1 LEAGVAKLQGALT
14 VAEDKIKALEAFQAK
29 VDAKIDTAAAK
40 AVADAKTALE
50 AEAALIRSEMQNV
63 RDRVAAAEAAI
74 QDCATKSDFEAYK
87 AQVAAQIE
95 AATKPIIEAN
105 TKLAEAL
112 GAAQGQI
119 NLLLGQYKGVVDA
132 QAQLK
137 IDFDNLNKAFTAA
150 QVQLGKDLLAMSN
163 RMDAIDIR
171 ITTEVNNITGA
182 ISILNNAISTLE
194 NKVITIDTQFSAAID
209 AINVRLNGIDQSIID
224 ANALIETKYQAAL
237 AEILRQR
244 GQINSEI
251 AEINSTLDDLD
262 AADKKEAQARIKGM
276 QDLYIKLGVEIVK
289 AREAAI
295 DAAAAYTDQTFAG
308 VQALIDAVDA
318 TCADLKTALD
328 ALTVRVEKLETDY
341 NTLMGI
347 VEGLINQIQSIVP
360 IADKPIDIVEVE
372 TNNGITTGTITYLVN
387 TNADEKL
394 FETIVSQCDFSFMVN
409 DYTTRA
415 LTDLV
420 WATIDEAKIA
430 VDAVKRTITVPFTLS
445 KVMVGDTTPSVITE
459 MLQYS
464 LALKIVDPTVKD
476 NTNTKTNI
484 TSSFVN
490 LWSTITVALDAN
502 DVHFNFK
509 KAGIPETGDGVFS
522 AEKIIYDANTL
533 RDTNNNR
540 RGYNMV
546 EGAFNFADVFGVRSY
561 TITDPLFIG
570 LYDVKLVAAY
580 NNNSGSSADYGK
592 DVTERFQILDGSN
605 TLSIVSGVDNGQAY
619 TIVVELQAKD
629 VEKNAKL
636 GKPQY
641 AAFNLTIISINDV
654 SSIELAAAPAVNGKI
669 TYLAATN
676 NRDALMTGNAWE
688 KLPQWN
694 KVLTTYNAAGLLVVT
709 CKNKA
714 GNVVTTPNTV
724 TLDFTVAAVEGYSQ
738 SEITTPSFLVSKGG
752 IVSLA
757 PGFTWT
763 NEKGYF
769 ITFKVQPK
777 KDGKA
782 MGDAKYF
789 AIHAIK

>member
-1 LEAGVAKLQGALT
+1 
-14 VAEDKIKALEAFQAK
+14 
-29 VDAKIDTAAAK
+29 
-40 AVADAKTALE
+40 
-50 AEAALIRSEMQNV
+50 
-63 RDRVAAAEAAI
+63 
-74 QDCATKSDFEAYK
+74 
-87 AQVAAQIE
+87 
-95 AATKPIIEAN
+95 
-105 TKLAEAL
+105 
-112 GAAQGQI
+112 
-119 NLLLGQYKGVVDA
+119 VDA

-137 IDFDNLNKAFTAA
+137 IDFDNLNKAFKAVQTQLAA
-150 QVQLGKDLLAMSN
+150 DLLAMSN
-163 RMDAIDIR
+163 RMD
-171 ITTEVNNITGA
+171 
-182 ISILNNAISTLE
+182 
-194 NKVITIDTQFSAAID
+194 
-209 AINVRLNGIDQSIID
+209 GIDQSIKD
-224 ANALIETKYQAAL
+224 ANALIEKKYQDAL
-237 AEILRQR
+237 AEILKQR
-244 GQINSEI
+244 G
-251 AEINSTLDDLD
+251 EINVKIGEINKTLGDLN
-262 AADKKEAQARIKGM
+262 AADKAEAQKR
-276 QDLYIKLGVEIVK
+276 VK
-289 AREAAI
+289 ALLVLDKELKGEIAVAQQAAI
-295 DAAAAYTDQTFAG
+295 DAAAIYTDKVFAG
-308 VQALIDAVDA
+308 VDALIKAALD
-318 TCADLKTALD
+318 KALD

-415 LTDLV
+415 LTDKV
-420 WATIDEAKIA
+420 WATTDKAKIA

-502 DVHFNFK
+502 DVHFNYK

-522 AEKIIYDANTL
+522 AEKIIYDASTL

-546 EGAFNFADVFGVRSY
+546 EGAFNFAGVFGVRSY

-592 DVTERFQILDGSN
+592 EVTERFQILDGSN

-629 VEKNAKL
+629 VEKDAKL

-654 SSIELAAAPAVNGKI
+654 SSIELAAAPAVAGKI
-669 TYLAATN
+669 TYLA
-676 NRDALMTGNAWE
+676 DANDRTALVAKSDTWQY
-688 KLPQWN
+688 LPQWDKN
-694 KVLTTYNAAGLLVVT
+694 DTKPYNVAKLLAVT

-714 GNVVTTPNTV
+714 GEVVTTPNTV
-724 TLDFTVAAVEGYSQ
+724 TLDFTVAAFEGYGQ
-738 SEITTPSFLVSKGG
+738 SAGATSSVLVSKGG
-752 IVSLA
+752 IVSFA
-757 PGFTWT
+757 PGFTFT